1 MGELEFSYKETAVL
15 LLGNCLFATGQK
27 EENSNI
33 LSLVAKSSLIGE
45 YIDSVRQ
52 STNRLCNRSVTCKGG
67 SPLIICN
74 RLSAILLSY
83 PSSPPQIPVCC
94 DSQE

>member
-33 LSLVAKSSLIGE
+33 LSLVAKIFK
-45 YIDSVRQ
+45 Q
-52 STNRLCNRSVTCKGG
+52 
-67 SPLIICN
+67 
-74 RLSAILLSY
+74 A
-83 PSSPPQIPVCC
+83 
-94 DSQE
+94 